1 MNTAFC
7 IVTILSHQ
15 FLISFSQPGAEIDA
29 STNIFSL
36 DWVLFS
42 RRCLNLMD
50 LLNETIDISDAEGPS
65 GFWWSSVGCLWIDFF
80 LFFYSNISRWILLI
94 SVVSLYFFCYLAKLF
109 EVKFI
114 IDEEELTFK
123 VYELLF
129 ILSYIIIKAL
139 TFFLSL
145 PCLQFFFVLFC
156 RHVINDE
163 KLLLLFVFI
172 LKPLVIT
179 GWGDLMAL
187 LALETIVNLL
197 DRGQDRI
204 GPDGGHHLTC
214 KVLFILILVS
224 NMLQIIEVMIHEIIP
239 FAISLA
245 FDIISTV
252 FFICLFMVA
261 RERYE
266 RRHRRPS
273 KFLFHIIFNFNQN
286 KESKLF

>member
-1 MNTAFC
+1 M
-7 IVTILSHQ
+7 
-15 FLISFSQPGAEIDA
+15 
-29 STNIFSL
+29 
-36 DWVLFS
+36 
-42 RRCLNLMD
+42 
-50 LLNETIDISDAEGPS
+50 
-65 GFWWSSVGCLWIDFF
+65 
-80 LFFYSNISRWILLI
+80 LI

-179 GWGDLMAL
+179 G
-187 LALETIVNLL
+187 
-197 DRGQDRI
+197 
-204 GPDGGHHLTC
+204 
-214 KVLFILILVS
+214 
-224 NMLQIIEVMIHEIIP
+224 
-239 FAISLA
+239 
-245 FDIISTV
+245 
-252 FFICLFMVA
+252 
-261 RERYE
+261 
-266 RRHRRPS
+266 
-273 KFLFHIIFNFNQN
+273 
-286 KESKLF
+286 